1 MLVTDY
7 GQPLRVILG
16 RGSRRI
22 HLLMG
27 GYLSAMVLAVTV
39 IALANPPFSIEPDA
53 TISLAV
59 IALLAGI
66 GFVVVA
72 RLERLWVSIVAVPF
86 GVLATLASAL
96 YHHIDVPLQS
106 ACAFGRV
113 NIGFPLPYRYAFIY
127 TSTGPGCIVPLLP
140 LYPIHPGTNM
150 VSFSLDVI
158 FYVAVGVAIIQFY
171 RGITG
176 KTITPGSTRTHN
188 MI

>member
-1 MLVTDY
+1 
-7 GQPLRVILG
+7 
-16 RGSRRI
+16 
-22 HLLMG
+22 
-27 GYLSAMVLAVTV
+27 
-39 IALANPPFSIEPDA
+39 
-53 TISLAV
+53 V

-72 RLERLWVSIVAVPF
+72 RLEKPWVFIVTVPF

-113 NIGFPLPYRYAFIY
+113 NIGFPIPYRYTYMY

-140 LYPIHPGTNM
+140 LYPLNPGTNM

-158 FYVAVGVAIIQFY
+158 FYIAVALAIIQLY
-171 RGITG
+171 RGATG
-176 KTITPGSTRTHN
+176 KTIIGRALRAKT
-188 MI
+188 IV